1 MGIFMTI
8 ILAIFILGLIVLV
21 KMMEGLYDLTS
32 KIFDKFVEKVNEMG
46 HGNVA
51 FSFFKE
57 ELQCA

>member
-32 KIFDKFVEKVNEMG
+32 KIFDKVVEKVKN
-46 HGNVA
+46 
-51 FSFFKE
+51 FFKE
-57 ELQCA
+57 EETP